1 MFPRGL
7 VGLRPLSEGNEKEG
21 ANWSD
26 EEEQIGRRNFHSNHG
41 PNPNAEGSV
50 SHHPTQ
56 NLLDKCE
63 GPKGRVKSSSFGVIG
78 VKDLKRVSGIKK
90 KKSTAFRQTDPV

>member
-7 VGLRPLSEGNEKEG
+7 AGLRPLSKGNEKEG
-21 ANWSD
+21 ANASD
-26 EEEQIGRRNFHSNHG
+26 EEEQVGRRNFRSNHG
-41 PNPNAEGSV
+41 PHPKEEGSV

-63 GPKGRVKSSSFGVIG
+63 GPKGRVKSSSFGVFGI
-78 VKDLKRVSGIKK
+78 KYLKRVSGIKK
-90 KKSTAFRQTDPV
+90 KKKKAQPS